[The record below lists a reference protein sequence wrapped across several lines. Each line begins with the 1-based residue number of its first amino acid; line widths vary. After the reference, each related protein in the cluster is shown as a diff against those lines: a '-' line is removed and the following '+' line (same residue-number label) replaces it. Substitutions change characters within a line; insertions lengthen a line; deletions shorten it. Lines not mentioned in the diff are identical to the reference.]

1 MDSKM
6 IISEESMG
14 QTQNERILAHL
25 REFGSITSLEA
36 TEEYGIKR
44 YAKYRLEADR

>member
-6 IISEESMG
+6 IIS
-14 QTQNERILAHL
+14 A
-25 REFGSITSLEA
+25 LEA
-36 TEEYGIKR
+36 MEEYGIKR